1 MKKLHLWL
9 VGILL
14 AFGLSV
20 VAPLVALGTVY
31 KSVAPDGGVTY
42 SDQPQAGAEEVD
54 LPPDLPPRV
63 EIPVTPATTP
73 DTNAPQIAA
82 PVPPEQAGEKPPFT
96 GYTAFAIV
104 SPENDATLREN
115 NGGVEIQLAME
126 PALNLEA
133 GHKITAL
140 LDGKS
145 VVEGQTGLKILL
157 PNIDRGTHTVEAQVS
172 DASGA
177 LLATTNPVTF
187 HLKRISTIPLN
198 DNPLLAPDSPA
209 PGGLQAPRAPQG
221 PTAPTIL
228 PTP

>member
-1 MKKLHLWL
+1 MKKLNLWL
-9 VGILL
+9 AGLL
-14 AFGLSV
+14 IVLGLSV
-20 VAPLVALGTVY
+20 IAPLTALGAVY
-31 KSVAPDGGVTY
+31 KYIAPDGSVTY
-42 SDQPQAGAEEVD
+42 SDQPKEGAKEVD
-54 LPPDLPPRV
+54 LPPAPPPPV
-63 EIPVTPATTP
+63 AEIPATPGTGS
-73 DTNAPQIAA
+73 PQTAA
-82 PVPPEQAGEKPPFT
+82 PVPPDQAGEKPAFT

-115 NGGVEIQLAME
+115 SGGVEIQLAME

-140 LDGKS
+140 LDGKPAA
-145 VVEGQTGLKILL
+145 EGQTGLTIML

-172 DASGA
+172 DSSGA

-198 DNPLLAPDSPA
+198 DSPLLVPDLPS

-221 PTAPTIL
+221 PTVPSL
-228 PTP
+228 P